1 MKKYFAMIL
10 ALALVLS
17 LAACGGKTDEPANN
31 SPIEVPVTSLEIL
44 ENVWGA

>member
-17 LAACGGKTDEPANN
+17 LRRQNRRACKQF
-31 SPIEVPVTSLEIL
+31 SH
-44 ENVWGA
+44 